1 MTLEDFKNKYQ
12 KAEVELFP
20 HRVEPLPVVS
30 VCVQTYQQA
39 PYIKKC
45 LDGILMQ
52 QTSFPVEILLGEDGS
67 SDGTREICKQYA
79 EKYSDKIRLF
89 LHTREN
95 NIHINNKPSGR
106 FNFLHNLLSVKGRYF
121 AICEGDDY
129 WTDPLKLQKQFDFLE
144 KNSDYTGA
152 YTNFDKCDIQGNI
165 IEQGVLDN
173 SQPPY
178 FDAINVL
185 GHHSSQTLTVFYKYI
200 PSVISDLTSDV
211 FMKSINADRVIS
223 VLMAQQGKIKFMDFN
238 SGVYRW
244 GSGLHSSAITDN
256 KIFERLELYKGF
268 KEYFVANDKLI
279 AEINAIMNGYYS
291 RAIVRYFLRMKMDK
305 VFSLN
310 KQRVS
315 ETGIKH
321 VNWPGV
327 FAQYFSNALKSKIKK

>member
-1 MTLEDFKNKYQ
+1 MNLEEFKNKYQ
-12 KAEVELFP
+12 KAEVGYFP
-20 HRVEPLPVVS
+20 NTVKASPMVS
-30 VCVQTYQQA
+30 VCVQAYQHA
-39 PYIKKC
+39 PYIAKC

-52 QTSFPVEILLGEDGS
+52 QTSFPIEILLGEDGS
-67 SDGTREICKQYA
+67 ADGTREICTQYA
-79 EKYSDKIRLF
+79 EKHPDKIRLF

-95 NIHINNKPSGR
+95 NIAINNKPSGR

-121 AICEGDDY
+121 AVCEGDDY

-144 KNSDYTGA
+144 KNSDYSGA

-173 SQPPY
+173 TQPPY

-211 FMKSINADRVIS
+211 FMRFINLDRIIS

-268 KEYFVANDKLI
+268 KEYFVENQKVV
-279 AEINAIMNGYYS
+279 AEINSIMSGYYS
-291 RAIVRYFLRMKMDK
+291 RAMVRYLLRMKLAK
-305 VFSLN
+305 FNALN
-310 KQRVS
+310 KQRIS
-315 ETGIKH
+315 ETGIRQ
-321 VNWPGV
+321 VNWPAV